1 MKRTRKFLAASL
13 GAILV
18 LCTAV
23 FLWITSYLRET
34 SNDAIRDI
42 GMIYMS
48 EMSIQLKQKF
58 DAITELYLSQ
68 VEGIVR
74 RTPPGSV
81 SYGEEF
87 LEELSLG
94 SRIRAFDFLGL
105 YPSKQFFRSLPY
117 GFSFVKRSLIAILQ
131 KYCNVARII

>member
-1 MKRTRKFLAASL
+1 MMMGKTKKFFAVSL
-13 GAILV
+13 SCMVV
-18 LCTAV
+18 LCVTV
-23 FLWITSYLRET
+23 FVWIVSSMSRKSEGTISE
-34 SNDAIRDI
+34 I

-105 YPSKQFFRSLPY
+105 YTKD
-117 GFSFVKRSLIAILQ
+117 GE
-131 KYCNVARII
+131 